1 MKKWSLK
8 VLKKIIDRLSVQ
20 YTKYLPKNRIDLP
33 YNPLSPTDEAE
44 KVEEYLNSLEWA
56 LQNRHKIKN
65 IAIAG
70 AYGSGK
76 SSVIQT
82 FQKKHKYN
90 DDYTFLNISL
100 ATFKEDKEETEI
112 PGVEKDDILRLIEL
126 SILQQLFYHEKDKNI
141 PDSGFKKIKSH
152 KDTYLW
158 LLAFGLVVFT
168 TSFLH
173 LVFPSFLA
181 KFSILN
187 LTPNNSSFFH
197 YTSVAIV
204 FIGSL
209 FMLFK
214 SIRIIKGITI
224 KKLGISNASIEIDNK
239 ISKSILNNHID
250 EILYFFE
257 VTNNNVVII
266 EDLDRFEQTDVFTKL
281 REINLLINRSKKIEK
296 DVVFI
301 YAIRDD
307 MFQDKDRTKFFDFII
322 PIIPIIN
329 SSNSNEKL
337 LKIIKSNKYEISE
350 ELTENL
356 SLFIDDMRL
365 LYNIMNEY
373 HLYSKK
379 LNQGLIQNNLLSMV
393 VYKNIYPNDFT
404 ELSQSKGELYATL
417 VNKHKY
423 INELIFEIDNKI
435 TTIKNEIKSVEL
447 TNIKDIKE
455 LRIIYLYKIIEKINQ
470 NNINH
475 PFYQFFLNNRVVS
488 MSQAVE
494 DDNFEVLINTR
505 SLQYTYNNNQGYR
518 QSYNLDF
525 TSIENEI
532 NSELSYAERA
542 DLILTNNEIEVL
554 KNQIEKLED
563 KKKEIKKYKIKD
575 LISDKVID
583 IISQKQRQKE
593 LINVL
598 LRNGYIDEDYLDY
611 ISIFY
616 EGSLSK
622 NDHQFLINVK
632 TLNKNEFDYP
642 LQKKENLIKKISEFE
657 FEKEY
662 ILNYDLLDFLIKS
675 TEYPHKRKRFLE
687 QLGNE
692 SNNVISFIDGFI
704 DYTENI
710 GIFINSVCKNWIN
723 IWSFIENNSD
733 FTKEKV
739 DKYFK
744 LIIEYA
750 DVSNIKIIFAKSKD
764 IISDNEGFLTII
776 KDDAKL
782 KKIINQLNIKFNNL
796 NESPSNDLLDYIY
809 NNDYYVLNIFNIR
822 FILKLNDLL
831 NVNDF
836 NTKNYDTIK
845 KSKLTNLINYIDSNI
860 NEYIEDIYLNIETN
874 KDEIEEYYIELLNNE
889 DILVKNKIKLINTI
903 ETLIIDINKID
914 DLEIIKH
921 VLTKSKVLAN
931 WLNLIDI
938 YIQNENQFIPEITSF
953 INVTENSKCLSEIKI
968 QTDKP
973 DEATIKSFLVS
984 LLKNNDIKD
993 DNYSKILSSVPYIY
1007 NSLSFENIS
1016 FEKVKSL
1023 IIKNKLT
1030 VNNTNYVLLNENF
1043 ENLHILLIENNPNT
1057 FIKEIKTFEI
1067 ENNDL
1072 LALLES
1078 EKISIQIKAK
1088 LIDNFEESIFVLD
1101 SGLLTQ
1107 VGKLLLENNNLN
1119 IANNIIKAI
1128 GTDSNLDRM
1137 DKIRLFN
1144 KWNSIYDNEDT
1155 KTFLISLAN
1164 PYSQITENGKR
1175 PLLENNEVN
1184 KELAENL
1191 KDKRYISKYKIESKL
1206 FSKGIRIST
1215 FRNE

>member
-8 VLKKIIDRLSVQ
+8 VLKKIIDWLSVQ
-20 YTKYLPKNRIDLP
+20 YTKYLPKNIIDLP
-33 YNPLSPTDEAE
+33 YNSLSPTDEAE

-70 AYGSGK
+70 SYGSGK

-82 FQKKHKYN
+82 FQKKHKHN
-90 DDYTFLNISL
+90 DDYNFLNISL
-100 ATFKEDKEETEI
+100 ATFREERKEKKI
-112 PGVEKDDILRLIEL
+112 PVKEKDDILRLIEL

-152 KDTYLW
+152 KDKYLW
-158 LLAFGLVVFT
+158 FLAFGLVVFT
-168 TSFLH
+168 ISFLH

-181 KFSILN
+181 KFSVLN
-187 LTPNNSSFFH
+187 LTPTNSNFFH
-197 YTSVAIV
+197 YISVAIV

-214 SIRIIKGITI
+214 SIRIFKGITI

-257 VTNNNVVII
+257 VTNNNIVII

-337 LKIIKSNKYEISE
+337 LKIIKSNDYKISE

-356 SLFIDDMRL
+356 SLFIDEMRL

-373 HLYSKK
+373 HIYSKK
-379 LNQGLIQNNLLSMV
+379 LNQNLPQNKLLSII

-404 ELSQSKGELYATL
+404 KLSQNKGKLYETL
-417 VNKHKY
+417 INKHKY
-423 INELIFEIDNKI
+423 INELTSEIDNEI
-435 TTIKNEIKSVEL
+435 ATIKYEIKSVEL
-447 TNIKDIKE
+447 INIKDVKE
-455 LRIIYLYKIIEKINQ
+455 LRIIYLYKIIEKIKQSNT
-470 NNINH
+470 N
-475 PFYQFFLNNRVVS
+475 PFFQFWLNNRVVS
-488 MSQAVE
+488 MSQAAE
-494 DDNFEVLINTR
+494 DDNFEILINTN

-518 QSYNLDF
+518 QSFSLNF
-525 TSIENEI
+525 SSIENEI
-532 NSELSYAERA
+532 NSELSYKEREN
-542 DLILTNNEIEVL
+542 LILTNNQIEGL
-554 KNQIEKLED
+554 KNKIEKLEN
-563 KKKEIKKYKIKD
+563 KKKEIKKYKIKN
-575 LISDKVID
+575 LISNKAID
-583 IISQKQRQKE
+583 ITSENQNQKE

-598 LRNGYIDEDYLDY
+598 LRNGYIDEDYIDY

-622 NDHQFLINVK
+622 NDHQFLINIK

-642 LQKKENLIKKISEFE
+642 LQKKENLIKKLNEFE

-662 ILNYDLLDFLIKS
+662 VLNYDLLDFLLKS
-675 TEYPHKRKRFLE
+675 TKYPNKRKRFLE

-692 SNNVISFIDGFI
+692 SDNVVSFIDEFI

-710 GIFINSVCKNWIN
+710 EIFINSLCKKWTN

-733 FTKEKV
+733 FTKEKT

-750 DVSNIKIIFAKSKD
+750 DVSDIKKIFVKSKN

-776 KDDAKL
+776 KDDNKL
-782 KKIINQLNIKFNNL
+782 KKIIKQLNIKFSVL
-796 NESPSNDLLDYIY
+796 NESSSKELLDYIY
-809 NNDYYVLNIFNIR
+809 SNNFYTLNISNII
-822 FILKLNDLL
+822 FILKINDLL
-831 NVNDF
+831 NISDF
-836 NTKNYDTIK
+836 NTKNYNTIK
-845 KSKLTNLINYIDSNI
+845 ESKLTNLINYIDNNI
-860 NEYIEDIYLNIETN
+860 KEYIEDIYLNIETN
-874 KDEIEEYYIELLNNE
+874 SDETEKYFIELLNNE
-889 DILVKNKIKLINTI
+889 NISNKNKTKLIDKVGTI
-903 ETLIIDINKID
+903 ITDINKIND
-914 DLEIIKH
+914 SEIKKQ
-921 VLTKSKVLAN
+921 LLDKSKILAT
-931 WLNLIDI
+931 WVNLIEI
-938 YIQNENQFIPEITSF
+938 YVQNENEFLPEITSF
-953 INVTENSKCLSEIKI
+953 INVTENSEELSKI
-968 QTDKP
+968 RIHTDVP
-973 DEATIKSFLVS
+973 DEETVNLFLIS
-984 LLKNNDIKD
+984 LLLNEDIKD
-993 DNYSKILSSVPYIY
+993 NIYSIILSSVPYIY

-1030 VNNTNYVLLNENF
+1030 VNNTNYELLKENF
-1043 ENLHILLIENNPNT
+1043 ENLHILLVENNPNT
-1057 FIKEIKTFEI
+1057 FIKEIENFEI
-1067 ENNDL
+1067 ENEDL

-1078 EKISIQIKAK
+1078 EKISIQVKGK
-1088 LIDNFEESIFVLD
+1088 LIESYEASIFTLD
-1101 SGLLTQ
+1101 SDLLTQ
-1107 VGKLLLENNNLN
+1107 IGKLLLDNNNLN
-1119 IANNIIKAI
+1119 IDNTIITAI
-1128 GTDSNLDRM
+1128 GTDSNLKVI

-1144 KWNSIYDNEDT
+1144 KWSRIYDNEDIT
-1155 KTFLISLAN
+1155 TFLISLEK
-1164 PYSQITENGKR
+1164 PYSSITENGKR
-1175 PLLENNEVN
+1175 PLLENNEIN
-1184 KELAENL
+1184 KELAEIL
-1191 KDKRYISKYKIESKL
+1191 KNKRYISKYRIENKIL
-1206 FSKGIRIST
+1206 RKGIRIST